1 MWIYNLFDS
10 NKSTSIRGSLLILLK
25 TLWLGNWNKN
35 LRNIN
40 MCIKA
45 ENIKRVVLLLCDV
58 YFVSV
63 MFFIVAVGVI
73 LPVCATG

>member
-1 MWIYNLFDS
+1 
-10 NKSTSIRGSLLILLK
+10 
-25 TLWLGNWNKN
+25 
-35 LRNIN
+35 